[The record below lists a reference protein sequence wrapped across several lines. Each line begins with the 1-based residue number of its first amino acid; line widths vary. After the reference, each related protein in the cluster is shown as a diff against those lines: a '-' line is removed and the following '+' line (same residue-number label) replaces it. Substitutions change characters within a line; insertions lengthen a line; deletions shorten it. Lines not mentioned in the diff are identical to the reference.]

1 MNVIDYI
8 NIGAGFNFLT
18 QWNYD
23 GATTVGEILFDR
35 VFFTKESADTYI
47 FKVGSFIEIWSPFNI
62 TIQNSE
68 FSLNN
73 YIKESFDAI
82 MIRDTGDWTL
92 TDDVVQNIIFTNN
105 TLTLDNTT
113 HDSSINLKISYS
125 NSNKRF
131 KNVIVTDNIF
141 FNIIGAEKSLLE
153 VEYYSKGTV
162 VLTNNTF
169 RNCSTVNDFL
179 VVNAIDSI
187 VMSQTTFDS
196 CTAKLDGYISAGT
209 AKNITINGLV
219 LTNSSK
225 NSDLKPTSLVK
236 LSTENEGNLILNNLN
251 FYQNSVKVSILEI
264 DESIGALIFQNSQFN
279 GEVVTSATPYINI
292 FNIFKLQFSNLTFS
306 NIKSDTSSAIK
317 PLLVYIKNVE
327 IDKEGD
333 FIIESVKISNS
344 TIGFLN
350 IYGISGSD
358 SSVKT
363 VTIQDINVTNSLI
376 YSQSDLMSIGPI
388 LTGAKLSFVMK
399 KISFTNLNF
408 ASIVNMIHINVQ
420 SGVPF
425 LIENWSF
432 VNNIRGRIM
441 LDPASTSTTVNRVHL
456 NINNITVAD
465 NDFSTSTMFVLNE
478 YWELHVSDCIMKRNS
493 GYIYGTIASITGKNS
508 TAAFTN
514 CSFNNNNGA
523 NGGVFYVTTR
533 SSIYLSNC
541 LLF

>member
-1 MNVIDYI
+1 MNLGKY
-8 NIGAGFNFLT
+8 
-18 QWNYD
+18 
-23 GATTVGEILFDR
+23 R
-35 VFFTKESADTYI
+35 
-47 FKVGSFIEIWSPFNI
+47 SFRW
-62 TIQNSE
+62 
-68 FSLNN
+68 
-73 YIKESFDAI
+73 
-82 MIRDTGDWTL
+82 IRL
-92 TDDVVQNIIFTNN
+92 SRI
-105 TLTLDNTT
+105 
-113 HDSSINLKISYS
+113 
-125 NSNKRF
+125 R
-131 KNVIVTDNIF
+131 
-141 FNIIGAEKSLLE
+141 
-153 VEYYSKGTV
+153 YYSKGTV

-344 TIGFLN
+344 TIGFHKWMILN
-350 IYGISGSD
+350 R
-358 SSVKT
+358 T
-363 VTIQDINVTNSLI
+363 
-376 YSQSDLMSIGPI
+376 
-388 LTGAKLSFVMK
+388 
-399 KISFTNLNF
+399 
-408 ASIVNMIHINVQ
+408 
-420 SGVPF
+420 
-425 LIENWSF
+425 
-432 VNNIRGRIM
+432 
-441 LDPASTSTTVNRVHL
+441 
-456 NINNITVAD
+456 
-465 NDFSTSTMFVLNE
+465 
-478 YWELHVSDCIMKRNS
+478 
-493 GYIYGTIASITGKNS
+493 
-508 TAAFTN
+508 
-514 CSFNNNNGA
+514 
-523 NGGVFYVTTR
+523 
-533 SSIYLSNC
+533 
-541 LLF
+541 